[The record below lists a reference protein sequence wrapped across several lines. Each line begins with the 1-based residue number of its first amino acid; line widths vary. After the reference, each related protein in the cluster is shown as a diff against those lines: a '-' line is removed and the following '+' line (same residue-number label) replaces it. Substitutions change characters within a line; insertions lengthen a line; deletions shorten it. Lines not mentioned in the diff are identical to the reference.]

1 VQISLAP
8 VEETKHCHEP
18 IDVLA
23 CAQGSSTAKLI
34 TGAGSDLEGMN
45 HHNAAAAR
53 PAVKPSLIALLI
65 AVSAVSPLGINM
77 YLPSMPG
84 MARALGVD
92 FTTIQLTLSLYLG
105 AMALGQLIIGPLSDR
120 FGRRPVLLIGL
131 LTFVAGSVLC
141 LLAQSIGVLIFGR
154 IVQAI
159 GGCAGITLSRAIVR
173 DLYGRDQVASMIAYV
188 TMGMAVAPMVA
199 PTIGG
204 LLETFFGWRA
214 SFAFLIGFGGL
225 ALVFA
230 YGQLSETNHKRAS
243 GETAREL
250 LQGYRSLFRSR
261 QFWGYTL
268 VTSFVSAM
276 FFAFLAGAPYVMIE
290 LLKRS
295 PAEYGFYFAMVPCGY
310 ILGNFVT
317 GRIAGAMGPNRMI
330 LAGTLLSLASI
341 ASMAALIASGVFVPV
356 ALFGPMLFIGVANG
370 LVLPSG
376 IAGAVS
382 VRPDLAGAA
391 SGLSGSF
398 QIGFGALVAPI
409 VGAALSSTVWP
420 LIVIMAICSLLA
432 IVSLVLVAGQR
443 MPVAGG

>member
-1 VQISLAP
+1 MTQIT
-8 VEETKHCHEP
+8 V
-18 IDVLA
+18 
-23 CAQGSSTAKLI
+23 
-34 TGAGSDLEGMN
+34 
-45 HHNAAAAR
+45 AAAQTIAR
-53 PAVKPSLIALLI
+53 PNFIALLI

-84 MARALGVD
+84 MARALGVN

-105 AMALGQLIIGPLSDR
+105 AMALGQLVIGPLSDR

-131 LTFVAGSVLC
+131 LTFVAGSLIC
-141 LLAQSIGVLIFGR
+141 LSAQSIGVLIFGR
-154 IVQAI
+154 IIQAI

-173 DLYGRDQVASMIAYV
+173 DLYGRNQVASMIAYI
-188 TMGMAVAPMVA
+188 TMGMAVAPMIA

-204 LLETFFGWRA
+204 ILETFFGWRA
-214 SFAFLIGFGGL
+214 SFAFLMVFGGL

-230 YGQLSETNHKRAS
+230 YWRLLETNQRRAG

-250 LQGYRSLFRSR
+250 IQGYGSLLQSR

-276 FFAFLAGAPYVMIE
+276 FFAFLAGAPYVMVE
-290 LLKRS
+290 LLGRS

-310 ILGNFVT
+310 MIGNFAT
-317 GRIAGAMGPNRMI
+317 GRVAGTMGPNRMI

-341 ASMAALIASGVFVPV
+341 AAMAALIGAGLLSPV

-409 VGAALSSTVWP
+409 VGAALGATVWP
-420 LIVIMAICSLLA
+420 LVAVMTICSLLA
-432 IVSLVLVAGQR
+432 IASLALVAGAR
-443 MPVAGG
+443 IVDAGR

>member
-1 VQISLAP
+1 
-8 VEETKHCHEP
+8 
-18 IDVLA
+18 
-23 CAQGSSTAKLI
+23 
-34 TGAGSDLEGMN
+34 MN
-45 HHNAAAAR
+45 HTPAATDQPKA
-53 PAVKPSLIALLI
+53 KPSFIALLI

-105 AMALGQLIIGPLSDR
+105 AMAVGQLVIGPLSDR
-120 FGRRPVLLIGL
+120 LGRRPVLLTGL
-131 LTFVAGSVLC
+131 LVFVAGSVIC
-141 LLAQSIGVLIFGR
+141 LSAQSIGVLIFGR

-173 DLYGRDQVASMIAYV
+173 DLYGRNQVASMIAYV
-188 TMGMAVAPMVA
+188 TMGMAVAPMIA

-204 LLETFFGWRA
+204 VLETFFGWRA

-230 YGQLSETNHKRAS
+230 YWRLRETNHNRAS
-243 GETAREL
+243 GESAREL
-250 LQGYRSLFRSR
+250 LRGYGSLFQSR

-290 LLKRS
+290 LLGRS
-295 PAEYGFYFAMVPCGY
+295 PAEYGFYFAMVPTGY
-310 ILGNFVT
+310 ILGNFAT
-317 GRIAGAMGPNRMI
+317 GRIAGRMGPNRMI
-330 LAGTLLSLASI
+330 LAGTFLSLVSI
-341 ASMAALIASGVFVPV
+341 AAMAALIASGFLSPV

-382 VRPDLAGAA
+382 VRSDLAGAA
-391 SGLSGSF
+391 AGLSGSF

-409 VGAALSSTVWP
+409 VGATLSSTVWP
-420 LIVIMAICSLLA
+420 LIAIMTICSSLA
-432 IVSLVLVAGQR
+432 IASLALVATRR
-443 MPVAGG
+443 MPAASN

>member
-1 VQISLAP
+1 MFKGEVPSAELTTDLA
-8 VEETKHCHEP
+8 E
-18 IDVLA
+18 
-23 CAQGSSTAKLI
+23 
-34 TGAGSDLEGMN
+34 SDLEIMN
-45 HHNAAAAR
+45 TTTAAVGQS
-53 PAVKPSLIALLI
+53 AVNPGLIALLI

-105 AMALGQLIIGPLSDR
+105 AMALGQLIIGPLSDS
-120 FGRRPVLLIGL
+120 FGRRPVLLTGL
-131 LTFVAGSVLC
+131 LVFVVGSAIC
-141 LLAQSIGVLIFGR
+141 LLAQSIDILIFGR
-154 IVQAI
+154 IIQAT

-173 DLYGRDQVASMIAYV
+173 DLYGRNQVASMIAYV
-188 TMGMAVAPMVA
+188 TMGMAVAPMIA

-214 SFAFLIGFGGL
+214 SFAFLIGFGGI

-230 YGQLSETNHKRAS
+230 YWRLKETNHNRAS
-243 GETAREL
+243 GETTRNL
-250 LQGYRSLFRSR
+250 LQGYGSLFCSR

-276 FFAFLAGAPYVMIE
+276 FFAFLAGAPYVMVE
-290 LLKRS
+290 LLGRT
-295 PAEYGFYFAMVPCGY
+295 PAEYGLYFAMVPCGY
-310 ILGNFVT
+310 ILGNFAT
-317 GRIAGAMGPNRMI
+317 GRIAGTMGPIPMI
-330 LAGTLLSLASI
+330 LAGTLLSLAS
-341 ASMAALIASGVFVPV
+341 MAAMAVLIASGFMVPV

-382 VRPDLAGAA
+382 VKPDLAGAA
-391 SGLSGSF
+391 AGLSGSF

-420 LIVIMAICSLLA
+420 LIVIMTICSLLA
-432 IVSLVLVAGQR
+432 IVSLALVAGQR
-443 MPVAGG
+443 MPATGS

>member
-1 VQISLAP
+1 MTHTP
-8 VEETKHCHEP
+8 
-18 IDVLA
+18 
-23 CAQGSSTAKLI
+23 
-34 TGAGSDLEGMN
+34 
-45 HHNAAAAR
+45 AAADQPKA
-53 PAVKPSLIALLI
+53 KPSFIALLI

-105 AMALGQLIIGPLSDR
+105 AMAVGQLVIGPLSDR
-120 FGRRPVLLIGL
+120 PGRRPVLLTGL
-131 LTFVAGSVLC
+131 LVFVVGSVIC
-141 LLAQSIGVLIFGR
+141 LSAQSIGVLIFGR

-173 DLYGRDQVASMIAYV
+173 DLYGRNQVASMIAYV
-188 TMGMAVAPMVA
+188 TMGMAVAPMIA

-204 LLETFFGWRA
+204 VLETFFGWRA

-230 YGQLSETNHKRAS
+230 YWRLRETNHSRAS
-243 GETAREL
+243 GESAREL
-250 LQGYRSLFRSR
+250 LRGYGSLFRSR

-290 LLKRS
+290 LLGRS
-295 PAEYGFYFAMVPCGY
+295 PAEYGFYFAMVPTGY
-310 ILGNFVT
+310 ILGNFAT
-317 GRIAGAMGPNRMI
+317 GRIAGRMGPNRMI
-330 LAGTLLSLASI
+330 LAGTFLSLVSI
-341 ASMAALIASGVFVPV
+341 AAMAALIASGFLSPV

-382 VRPDLAGAA
+382 VRSDLAGAA
-391 SGLSGSF
+391 AGLSGSF

-409 VGAALSSTVWP
+409 VGATLSSTVWP
-420 LIVIMAICSLLA
+420 LIAIMTICSSLA
-432 IVSLVLVAGQR
+432 IASLALVATRR
-443 MPVAGG
+443 MPAAPN

>member
-1 VQISLAP
+1 MDHTTTTAAP
-8 VEETKHCHEP
+8 P
-18 IDVLA
+18 I
-23 CAQGSSTAKLI
+23 AKP
-34 TGAGSDLEGMN
+34 GF
-45 HHNAAAAR
+45 
-53 PAVKPSLIALLI
+53 IALLI

-84 MARALGVD
+84 MARALGVT

-120 FGRRPVLLIGL
+120 FGRRPVLLLGL
-131 LTFVAGSVLC
+131 LIFVAGSVIC
-141 LLAQSIGVLIFGR
+141 LSAQSIGVLIFGR
-154 IVQAI
+154 IVQAV

-173 DLYGRDQVASMIAYV
+173 DLYGRNQVASMIAYV
-188 TMGMAVAPMVA
+188 TMGMAVAPMIA

-225 ALVFA
+225 ALAFA
-230 YGQLSETNHKRAS
+230 YWRLRETHHNRAG
-243 GETAREL
+243 GESVRKL
-250 LQGYRSLFRSR
+250 LQGFSSLARSR

-290 LLKRS
+290 LLGRS

-310 ILGNFVT
+310 ILGNFTT
-317 GRIAGAMGPNRMI
+317 GRMAATMGPNRMI

-341 ASMAALIASGVFVPV
+341 AAMAALIASGLLAPI

-398 QIGFGALVAPI
+398 QIGFGALVAPV
-409 VGAALSSTVWP
+409 VGAALSATVWP
-420 LIVIMAICSLLA
+420 LIAIMTICSLLA
-432 IVSLVLVAGQR
+432 VTSLSLVAGPR
-443 MPVAGG
+443 RATAGR

>member
-1 VQISLAP
+1 MG
-8 VEETKHCHEP
+8 T
-18 IDVLA
+18 
-23 CAQGSSTAKLI
+23 
-34 TGAGSDLEGMN
+34 AGSDFDVMT
-45 HHNAAAAR
+45 HTTAAAAQ
-53 PAVKPSLIALLI
+53 PTASPGFIALLI

-105 AMALGQLIIGPLSDR
+105 AMAVGQLVIGPLSDR

-131 LTFVAGSVLC
+131 LTFVAGSTIC

-173 DLYGRDQVASMIAYV
+173 DLYGRNQVASMIAYV
-188 TMGMAVAPMVA
+188 TMGMAVAPMIA

-204 LLETFFGWRA
+204 VLDTFFGWRA

-230 YGQLSETNHKRAS
+230 YWRLGETNHGRSS
-243 GETAREL
+243 GEAAGEL
-250 LQGYRSLFRSR
+250 LQGYGSLFRSR

-290 LLKRS
+290 LLGRS

-310 ILGNFVT
+310 MLGNFAT
-317 GRIAGAMGPNRMI
+317 GRIAGTMGPNKMI
-330 LAGTLLSLASI
+330 LAGTLLSLTSI
-341 ASMAALIASGVFVPV
+341 AAMAALIASGFLVPV

-409 VGAALSSTVWP
+409 VGAALGSTVWP
-420 LIVIMAICSLLA
+420 LIAIMATCSCLA
-432 IVSLVLVAGQR
+432 IVSFVLVAGQR
-443 MPVAGG
+443 VPARGG

>member
-1 VQISLAP
+1 
-8 VEETKHCHEP
+8 
-18 IDVLA
+18 
-23 CAQGSSTAKLI
+23 
-34 TGAGSDLEGMN
+34 MN

-53 PAVKPSLIALLI
+53 PAVKPGLVALLI

-141 LLAQSIGVLIFGR
+141 LLAQSIGMLIFGR

-173 DLYGRDQVASMIAYV
+173 DLYGRNQVASMIAYV

-214 SFAFLIGFGGL
+214 SFAFLVGFGGL

-230 YGQLSETNHKRAS
+230 YGRLHETNHNRAS

-290 LLKRS
+290 LLRRS

-310 ILGNFVT
+310 ILGNFAT
-317 GRIAGAMGPNRMI
+317 GRLASTMGPNRMI

-341 ASMAALIASGVFVPV
+341 GTMAALIASGFLVPV